1 MLKAGRTF
9 VPNFQH
15 RVLIGTATFV
25 GMLLL
30 VGWVAVNEPAR
41 MEVFT
46 DQYHGRSIENG
57 ATTFL
62 NACSTCHGVDGKGS
76 GQAPALNNPMLFL
89 KDNPAKLG
97 SAKADDLK
105 QQIASA
111 QNEIVTYN
119 KNVAAFEQAN
129 AALQKDP
136 NDAQL
141 KTQVTSLTSQIT
153 SFDLAKTQQQIDD
166 LTRQYNQAQGDLA
179 LLQQQGWDPN
189 RETRLTEVKWTGT
202 LHDYIFSTVSSGRP
216 VSALYWPGAMP
227 TWAQANGGPLRP
239 DEVEDVTQ
247 YVMNFQDTAIKL
259 TPKDVKQQFK
269 VPVEGTGGPAVKI
282 NASGKVVGDADTK
295 ALRSEGWASQIHRPG
310 LRRLSPSGHDWANHR
325 RDNDSHHQFASE
337 R

>member
-1 MLKAGRTF
+1 MLKAGSTL

-15 RVLIGTATFV
+15 RVLLGTATFV

-30 VGWVAVNEPAR
+30 VGWIAVNEPAR

-76 GQAPALNNPMLFL
+76 GRAPALNNPMLFL
-89 KDNPAKLG
+89 KDNPAKLA

-111 QNEIVTYN
+111 QNDIVTYN

-129 AALQKDP
+129 AALQKNP

-166 LTRQYNQAQGDLA
+166 LTRQYNQAQADLT
-179 LLQQQGWDPN
+179 LLLQQGWDPN
-189 RETRLTEVKWTGT
+189 RDPRLTEVKWGGT
-202 LHDYIFSTVSSGRP
+202 LHDYIYSTVSSGRP
-216 VSALYWPGAMP
+216 VSALYWPTGAMP
-227 TWAQANGGPLRP
+227 TWAQVNGGPLRP
-239 DEVEDVTQ
+239 DEVDDVTQ
-247 YVMNFQDTAIKL
+247 YVLNFQDTALKL
-259 TPKDVKQQFK
+259 TPKDVNQQFK
-269 VPVEGTGGPAVKI
+269 SPVEGTGAPPVKI
-282 NASGKVVGDADTK
+282 NASGKLVGTDVDTK
-295 ALRSEGWASQIHRPG
+295 ALAAKGA
-310 LRRLSPSGHDWANHR
+310 LL
-325 RDNDSHHQFASE
+325 
-337 R
+337 